1 MKKVKKETRKKVNRN
16 GGGGIKLRRKLLNN
30 HGLDGADGVLRAFL
44 FSLPEK
50 FGFSK
55 NLAVTFNCETHSK
68 ESILDLYEACLGSG
82 DPNNVFRKARV
93 ALFRNEKTNKF
104 YAIAEIS
111 LEKFGWRHLRRGND
125 ALIYFKNLRSLK
137 RFLNNGADDLLKEF
151 YDGKAPASPK
161 NNTKKIKNKIVFA
174 NN

>member
-1 MKKVKKETRKKVNRN
+1 MKKVKKETRKKVNGN
-16 GGGGIKLRRKLLNN
+16 GGGIKLRRKLLNK
-30 HGLDGADGVLRAFL
+30 HGLDGADGVLKAFL
-44 FSLPEK
+44 LSLPEK
-50 FGFSK
+50 FGWSK
-55 NLAVTFNCETHSK
+55 KLAVTFHYETHSK
-68 ESILDLYEACLGSG
+68 KSILDLYEACLGSG

-93 ALFRNEKTNKF
+93 ALSRDEKTDKF

-151 YDGKAPASPK
+151 YGGKAQASP
-161 NNTKKIKNKIVFA
+161 NNKKIRNKIVFA